1 MTAQPLCL
9 RTTCT
14 LLLRRPGLTQP
25 VIPVVSGLAPPRQK
39 ELAHSLLK
47 PEHLAHFFCFEAK
60 EKPFPKALFMEDCV
74 SFHETCYMVVLC
86 FQAYSWA
93 WTLWTC
99 YMPAEPASKFCIS
112 REDIFKLWCRANK
125 TSKQTRCWESWQA
138 CCLLQNITRIRRTR
152 LVVVVCLCNVHNP
165 LDPFKVCNSF
175 ISCKCL

>member
-60 EKPFPKALFMEDCV
+60 EKPFTKALFMEDCV
-74 SFHETCYMVVLC
+74 SSMKPVTWWSCVSKHTVEPGLC
-86 FQAYSWA
+86 ELAICP
-93 WTLWTC
+93 LNL
-99 YMPAEPASKFCIS
+99 PASS
-112 REDIFKLWCRANK
+112 ASVERIFSNFGAVQTKLRNRLGVEKAGK
-125 TSKQTRCWESWQA
+125 LVA
-138 CCLLQNITRIRRTR
+138 CYRTLR
-152 LVVVVCLCNVHNP
+152 GSEEP
-165 LDPFKVCNSF
+165 DW
-175 ISCKCL
+175 